1 MVTARACKKSKRDS
15 VMNIP
20 STTTD
25 NISEVLAKIV
35 DFTERRRQILA
46 SNIMN
51 VEKSG
56 FVPKDLDV
64 EGFADL
70 MAHAVSEHM
79 HSKRLLLCDS
89 ETIKFG
95 EGGSFEV
102 VPVIDE
108 EGQELF
114 ERDKEAYLHRQ
125 IDKLSENVVNN
136 RLATELVFHLQQKD
150 QLARHPE

>member
-1 MVTARACKKSKRDS
+1 
-15 VMNIP
+15 MNIP

-35 DFTERRRQILA
+35 DFTERRRQVLAANIL
-46 SNIMN
+46 N
-51 VEKSG
+51 VETSE

-70 MAHAVSEHM
+70 MAQAVSEHM

-95 EGGSFEV
+95 GGGSFEA

-108 EGQELF
+108 EGQMLF
-114 ERDKEAYLHRQ
+114 KRDKEAYLHLQ

-136 RLATELVFHLQQKD
+136 KIATELMFHLQDKE